1 MTDRNRG
8 RLHGKVAFITGA
20 ANGIGRE
27 TAARFVE
34 EGAKVVIADI
44 DRAAGPES
52 QAEARAQA
60 GNRGGDAHYIYADI
74 TEKAD
79 VERSVAEAIARYG
92 RIDILHN
99 NAGGSRSVDA
109 PLTEIPEE
117 EFWRVIKLDLYGTFL
132 TSRHVIPHM
141 IKGGGGSI
149 INMSSVAA
157 LVAFPG
163 RHGYSAAKGG
173 VTSLTKSMAVSYAP
187 HKIRVN
193 AIAPSVTL
201 TPRVKKMVANDPAIE
216 VLAKQHL
223 LGMGEPR
230 HIADLALY
238 LASDES
244 CITTGQ
250 IIAVDSGVT
259 VA

>member
-1 MTDRNRG
+1 MTDSAQG
-8 RLHGKVAFITGA
+8 RLAGKVAFITGA

-27 TAARFVE
+27 TAARFVA

-44 DRAAGPES
+44 DRAAGPVSEA
-52 QAEARAQA
+52 QARAKA
-60 GNRGGDAHYIYADI
+60 ANRGGDAVYVYADI
-74 TEKAD
+74 TETAD
-79 VERSVAEAIARYG
+79 VERAVAETISRFG

-109 PLTEIPEE
+109 PLTEAPEE
-117 EFWRVIKLDLYGTFL
+117 EFWRVLKLDLYGTFL
-132 TSRHVIPHM
+132 TSRHVIPQM
-141 IKGGGGSI
+141 IKSGGGSI

-163 RHGYSAAKGG
+163 RHCYSAAKGG
-173 VTSLTKSMAVSYAP
+173 VTSLTKSMAVTYAP
-187 HKIRVN
+187 NRIRVN

-201 TPRVKKMVANDPAIE
+201 TDRVKKMVANDPAIE

-230 HIADLALY
+230 HIADLAVY

-244 CITTGQ
+244 TVTTGQ